1 MPLDESTADA
11 IRRLTQGALLV
22 PHRQLMHTR
31 SARTGRYHLATIRL
45 TPLEGQGDPDPSTSS
60 LTLELCPLTR
70 QITLTAP
77 DGCEA
82 YLQLG
87 ETIEELLRLAVRKA
101 REDDAEHDGGEA
113 HGA

>member
-1 MPLDESTADA
+1 MPLDQFTADA
-11 IRRLTQGALLV
+11 LRRLTQGALLV

-45 TPLEGQGDPDPSTSS
+45 TPLEGQGDPDPRASS

-82 YLQLG
+82 YIQLG
-87 ETIEELLRLAVRKA
+87 EAIEELLHLSIRKA
-101 REDDAEHDGGEA
+101 REDDDEEA